1 MVSKRLAGVNFHY
14 FCFPLEYF
22 LDAQVRLG
30 MKSVELF
37 AGTPHFWIDP
47 YGHEDCGKV
56 REAMEKRGLECH
68 VLTPEIASFH
78 YPLCVPDE
86 EWRKRSLAYWM
97 QAIDAADQLDCR
109 TVCLALAGG
118 FKDISMKKQ
127 WEWCLEALKRL
138 TEEAEKRGIRL
149 ALEAAEKKD
158 GMIAGDLET
167 VSRMIGEADGL
178 YGALDTAA
186 MAQAGEEISDWI
198 DALGEKLIHVH
209 FSDSVSGT
217 YLPWGTG
224 TLDGADMIKKLT
236 AGGYQG
242 IYSLR
247 LDEYDYYDEPDKAD
261 EKNLKGLLRIL
272 DEKDGWQY
280 L

>member
-1 MVSKRLAGVNFHY
+1 
-14 FCFPLEYF
+14 
-22 LDAQVRLG
+22 
-30 MKSVELF
+30 
-37 AGTPHFWIDP
+37 
-47 YGHEDCGKV
+47 
-56 REAMEKRGLECH
+56 
-68 VLTPEIASFH
+68 
-78 YPLCVPDE
+78 
-86 EWRKRSLAYWM
+86 
-97 QAIDAADQLDCR
+97 
-109 TVCLALAGG
+109 
-118 FKDISMKKQ
+118 
-127 WEWCLEALKRL
+127 
-138 TEEAEKRGIRL
+138 
-149 ALEAAEKKD
+149 
-158 GMIAGDLET
+158 
-167 VSRMIGEADGL
+167 
-178 YGALDTAA
+178 

-261 EKNLKGLLRIL
+261 EKNLKGLFRIL